1 MGSIVLLDL
10 MGGVALLLW
19 GLHMVRSGIMRA
31 FGAELRHLLSTTLRN
46 RLVALLAGI
55 GVTALLQSSTATAL
69 MITSFAARGL
79 VALVPALAIM
89 LGANIGTTLIVQ
101 VLSFD
106 VSAVS
111 PVLFLV
117 GLGAFKLGKRTPTR
131 DLGRVAIG
139 LGLMLL
145 ALHILL
151 DTLSPAESAP
161 SVHALLEAITGQ
173 PVLCV
178 VLAAVLTWAAHS
190 SAAVVLLVMP
200 LASSHFITPVAALAL
215 VLGANLGSAVNPIL
229 EGGSSNNPASRR
241 LPVGYLI
248 NRGIGVVV
256 VLPFLQPIAD
266 ALTRLEP
273 NPARMTADFHMAFN
287 VALALVFIFLLDQLA
302 WLLVRLLP
310 DPLKSPDP
318 STPLYL
324 DETAINTPSVAL
336 ACAARET
343 LHMGDI
349 IESMLRKAMT
359 ALMTNDRK
367 LAAEV
372 SRMDNIVDRLD
383 EAIKLYVTKVTR
395 ESLDDRDGRR
405 AMEIISFSI
414 NIEHIGDIIDKN
426 LMELAVKKIKHKYE
440 FSKEGSKELAAFH
453 KLIMDNL
460 KLAFSVFIN
469 NNVKIARTLISEK
482 SQIRTAEL
490 ACADSHL
497 ARLRQGRP
505 ESIETSSL
513 HLDVLRDL
521 KRIHSHICSVAYPV
535 LEAAGELQPNRL
547 RDSEPAVT
555 AGAPVLPLLTPN
567 SQHNHRNEAVSTK
580 N

>member
-31 FGAELRHLLSTTLRN
+31 FGSELRRLLSTALRN
-46 RLVALLAGI
+46 RLLALLAGI

-69 MITSFAARGL
+69 MITSFAGRGL
-79 VALVPALAIM
+79 IDLVPALAIM

-101 VLSFD
+101 VLSFNI
-106 VSAVS
+106 SAVA

-117 GLGAFKLGKRTPTR
+117 GVVAFKLGRRTPTR

-151 DTLSPAESAP
+151 DTLAPAENAP
-161 SVHALLEAITGQ
+161 SVRALLEAITDE

-178 VLAAVLTWAAHS
+178 LIAAALTWATHS

-200 LASSHFITPVAALAL
+200 LAYSHFITPVAALAL
-215 VLGANLGSAVNPIL
+215 VLGANLGSAINPVL
-229 EGGSSNNPASRR
+229 EGGSSTNPASRR
-241 LPVGYLI
+241 LPVGNLI
-248 NRGIGVVV
+248 NRVIGVVV
-256 VLPFLQPIAD
+256 VLPFLQPIAE
-266 ALTRLEP
+266 AFTRLEP
-273 NPARMTADFHMAFN
+273 NPARMAADFHTTFN
-287 VALALVFIFLLDQLA
+287 VALALVFILLLDHLA
-302 WLLVRLLP
+302 WLLVRVLP
-310 DPLKSPDP
+310 EPAKSTDP

-349 IESMLRKAMT
+349 VESMLRKAMT

-414 NIEHIGDIIDKN
+414 NLEHIGDIIDKN

-440 FSKEGSKELAAFH
+440 FSKEGARELEAFH
-453 KLIMDNL
+453 KRIIDNL

-469 NNVKIARTLISEK
+469 DNVKVARTLIEEK
-482 SQIRTAEL
+482 TQLRTAEL
-490 ACADSHL
+490 ACADTHL
-497 ARLRQGRP
+497 ARLRAGRS

-535 LEAAGELQPNRL
+535 LDAAGELQPNRL
-547 RDSEPAVT
+547 RDSEPGVIAGGADT
-555 AGAPVLPLLTPN
+555 AASDAPQFPPQ
-567 SQHNHRNEAVSTK
+567 SS
-580 N
+580 

>member
-19 GLHMVRSGIMRA
+19 GLHMVRSGITRA
-31 FGAELRHLLSTTLRN
+31 FGSELRHILSTALQN
-46 RLVALLAGI
+46 RLLALLAGI

-69 MITSFAARGL
+69 MITSFAGRGL
-79 VALVPALAIM
+79 VDLVPALAIM

-101 VLSFD
+101 VLSFNI
-106 VSAVS
+106 SAVA

-117 GLGAFKLGKRTPTR
+117 GVVAFKLGQRTLTR

-151 DTLSPAESAP
+151 DTLTPAENAP
-161 SVHALLEAITGQ
+161 GVRTLLEAITNE

-178 VLAAVLTWAAHS
+178 LIAAALTWATHS

-200 LASSHFITPVAALAL
+200 LAYSHFITPVAALAL
-215 VLGANLGSAVNPIL
+215 VLGANLGSAINPVL
-229 EGGSSNNPASRR
+229 EGGSSTNPATRR
-241 LPVGYLI
+241 LPVGNLI
-248 NRGIGVVV
+248 NRVIGVVV
-256 VLPFLQPIAD
+256 VLPFLQPIAE
-266 ALTRLEP
+266 AFTRLEP
-273 NPARMTADFHMAFN
+273 NPARMAADFHTVFN
-287 VALALVFIFLLDQLA
+287 VVLALVFILLLDRLA
-302 WLLVRLLP
+302 WLLVRILP
-310 DPLKSPDP
+310 EPAKSPDP

-324 DETAINTPSVAL
+324 DETAISTPSVAL

-349 IESMLRKAMT
+349 VESMLRKAMT

-414 NIEHIGDIIDKN
+414 NLEHIGDIIDKN

-440 FSKEGSKELAAFH
+440 FSKEGARELAAFH
-453 KLIMDNL
+453 KRIIDNL

-469 NNVKIARTLISEK
+469 DNVKVARTLIGEK
-482 SQIRTAEL
+482 TQLRTAEL

-497 ARLRQGRP
+497 ARLREGRP

-535 LEAAGELQPNRL
+535 LDAAGELHPNRL
-547 RDSEPAVT
+547 RDSEPAVIAGGTGT
-555 AGAPVLPLLTPN
+555 AASDAP
-567 SQHNHRNEAVSTK
+567 
-580 N
+580 

>member
-31 FGAELRHLLSTTLRN
+31 FGSELRRILSTALRN
-46 RLVALLAGI
+46 RFLALLAGI
-55 GVTALLQSSTATAL
+55 GVTAVLQSSTATAL
-69 MITSFAARGL
+69 MMTSFAARGL

-101 VLSFD
+101 VLSFN
-106 VSAVS
+106 VSAVA

-117 GLGAFKLGKRTPTR
+117 GVAAFNLGQRTPTR

-151 DTLSPAESAP
+151 DTLAPAENAP
-161 SVHALLEAITGQ
+161 GVRALLEAITGE

-178 VLAAVLTWAAHS
+178 LVAAALTWATHS

-200 LASSHFITPVAALAL
+200 LAYSHFITPVAALAL
-215 VLGANLGSAVNPIL
+215 VLGANLGSAINPVL
-229 EGGSSNNPASRR
+229 EGGSSSNPASRR
-241 LPVGYLI
+241 LPLGNLI
-248 NRGIGVVV
+248 NRVIGVVV

-266 ALTRLEP
+266 AFTRLEP
-273 NPARMTADFHMAFN
+273 NPARMAADFHTAFN
-287 VALALVFIFLLDQLA
+287 VALALVFIFLLDSLA

-310 DPLKSPDP
+310 DPVKSPDP

-324 DETAINTPSVAL
+324 DETAIRTPSVAL

-349 IESMLRKAMT
+349 VESMLRNAMT

-372 SRMDNIVDRLD
+372 SRMDNIVDGLD
-383 EAIKLYVTKVTR
+383 EAIKLYVTKLTR

-405 AMEIISFSI
+405 ATEIISFSI
-414 NIEHIGDIIDKN
+414 NLEHIGDIIDKN

-440 FSKEGSKELAAFH
+440 FSKEGAKELAAFH
-453 KLIMDNL
+453 KRIVDNL

-469 NNVKIARTLISEK
+469 EDVKVARTLISEK
-482 SQIRTAEL
+482 TEVRTAEL

-497 ARLRQGRP
+497 ARLREGRP

-547 RDSEPAVT
+547 RDSELAVMAGEVASDAPKVPAQ
-555 AGAPVLPLLTPN
+555 
-567 SQHNHRNEAVSTK
+567 SS
-580 N
+580 

>member
-19 GLHMVRSGIMRA
+19 GLHMARSGIMRA
-31 FGAELRHLLSTTLRN
+31 FGSELRRLLSTALQN
-46 RLVALLAGI
+46 RLLALLAGI

-69 MITSFAARGL
+69 MITSFAGRGL
-79 VALVPALAIM
+79 VDLVPALAIM

-101 VLSFD
+101 VLSFNI
-106 VSAVS
+106 SAVA
-111 PVLFLV
+111 PVFFLV
-117 GLGAFKLGKRTPTR
+117 GVVAFKLGQRTPTR

-151 DTLSPAESAP
+151 DTLAPAENAP
-161 SVHALLEAITGQ
+161 SVRALLEAITGE

-178 VLAAVLTWAAHS
+178 LIAAALTWAAHS

-200 LASSHFITPVAALAL
+200 LAYSHFITPVAALAL
-215 VLGANLGSAVNPIL
+215 VLGANLGGAINPVL
-229 EGGSSNNPASRR
+229 EGGSSSNPASRR
-241 LPVGYLI
+241 LPVGNLI
-248 NRGIGVVV
+248 NRVIGVVV

-266 ALTRLEP
+266 AFTRLEP
-273 NPARMTADFHMAFN
+273 DPARMAADFHTVFN
-287 VALALVFIFLLDQLA
+287 IALALVFIFLLDALA

-310 DPLKSPDP
+310 EPAKSPDL

-349 IESMLRKAMT
+349 VESMLRRAMA

-383 EAIKLYVTKVTR
+383 EAIKLSVTKVTR

-414 NIEHIGDIIDKN
+414 NLEHIGDIIDKN

-440 FSKEGSKELAAFH
+440 FSKEGARELEAFH
-453 KLIMDNL
+453 KRIIDNL

-469 NNVKIARTLISEK
+469 DNVKVARTLIGEK
-482 SQIRTAEL
+482 TQLRTAEL

-497 ARLRQGRP
+497 ARLREGRP

-547 RDSEPAVT
+547 RDSEPAI
-555 AGAPVLPLLTPN
+555 ARGSHPIPPDAPQIPAQ
-567 SQHNHRNEAVSTK
+567 SS
-580 N
+580 

>member
-19 GLHMVRSGIMRA
+19 GLHMIRSGIMRA
-31 FGAELRHLLSTTLRN
+31 FGSELRRLLSTALRN
-46 RLVALLAGI
+46 RLLALLAGI

-69 MITSFAARGL
+69 MITSFAGRGL
-79 VALVPALAIM
+79 VDLVPGLAIM
-89 LGANIGTTLIVQ
+89 LGANVGTTLIVQ
-101 VLSFD
+101 ALSFN
-106 VSAVS
+106 VSAVA
-111 PVLFLV
+111 PVFFLV
-117 GLGAFKLGKRTPTR
+117 GVAAFKLGRRTLTR

-151 DTLSPAESAP
+151 DALAPAENAP
-161 SVHALLEAITGQ
+161 SVRALLEAITGE

-178 VLAAVLTWAAHS
+178 LIAAALTWAAHS
-190 SAAVVLLVMP
+190 SAAVVLLVMS
-200 LASSHFITPVAALAL
+200 LAYSHFVTPVAALAL
-215 VLGANLGSAVNPIL
+215 VLGANLGSAINPVL
-229 EGGSSNNPASRR
+229 EGGSSSNPASRR
-241 LPVGYLI
+241 LPVGNLI
-248 NRGIGVVV
+248 NRVIGVVV

-266 ALTRLEP
+266 AFTRLEP
-273 NPARMTADFHMAFN
+273 NSARMAADFHTVFN
-287 VALALVFIFLLDQLA
+287 IALALAFIFLLDTLA

-310 DPLKSPDP
+310 DPAKAPDP

-349 IESMLRKAMT
+349 VERMLRQAMT

-367 LAAEV
+367 LAVEV

-405 AMEIISFSI
+405 AMEVISFAI
-414 NIEHIGDIIDKN
+414 NLEHIGDIIDKN

-440 FSKEGSKELAAFH
+440 FSKEGAADLAAFH
-453 KLIMDNL
+453 KRIIDNL

-469 NNVKIARTLISEK
+469 DNVKIARTLIEEK
-482 SQIRTAEL
+482 TQLRTAEL

-497 ARLRQGRP
+497 GRLREGRP

-547 RDSEPAVT
+547 RDSEPAI
-555 AGAPVLPLLTPN
+555 AGGSHPSGFDAPQVPAQ
-567 SQHNHRNEAVSTK
+567 SS
-580 N
+580 

>member
-31 FGAELRHLLSTTLRN
+31 FGSELRRLLSTALQN
-46 RLVALLAGI
+46 RLLALLAGI

-69 MITSFAARGL
+69 MITSFAGRGL
-79 VALVPALAIM
+79 VDLVPALAIM

-101 VLSFD
+101 VLSFN
-106 VSAVS
+106 VSAVA

-117 GLGAFKLGKRTPTR
+117 GVVAFKLGQRTPTR

-151 DTLSPAESAP
+151 DTLAPAENVP
-161 SVHALLEAITGQ
+161 SVRALLGAITGE
-173 PVLCV
+173 PILCI
-178 VLAAVLTWAAHS
+178 LIAAALTWAAHS
-190 SAAVVLLVMP
+190 SAAVVLLVMS
-200 LASSHFITPVAALAL
+200 LANSHFVTPVAALAL
-215 VLGANLGSAVNPIL
+215 VLGANLGSAINPVL
-229 EGGSSNNPASRR
+229 EGGSSSNPASRR
-241 LPVGYLI
+241 LPVGNLI
-248 NRGIGVVV
+248 NRVIGVVV

-266 ALTRLEP
+266 AFTRLEP
-273 NPARMTADFHMAFN
+273 DPARMAADFHTVFN
-287 VALALVFIFLLDQLA
+287 IALALVFIFLLDALA

-310 DPLKSPDP
+310 EPAKSPDL

-349 IESMLRKAMT
+349 VESMLRRAMA

-405 AMEIISFSI
+405 AMEIIAFSI
-414 NIEHIGDIIDKN
+414 NLEHIGDIIDKN

-440 FSKEGSKELAAFH
+440 FSKEGAAELADFH
-453 KLIMDNL
+453 KRIIDNL
-460 KLAFSVFIN
+460 RLAFSVFIN
-469 NNVKIARTLISEK
+469 DNVKIARTLIEEK
-482 SQIRTAEL
+482 TQLRTAEL

-497 ARLRQGRP
+497 ARLREGRP

-535 LEAAGELQPNRL
+535 LEATGELQPNRL
-547 RDSEPAVT
+547 RDSEPAVAGGSQTT
-555 AGAPVLPLLTPN
+555 APDAPQIPAQ
-567 SQHNHRNEAVSTK
+567 SA
-580 N
+580 

>member
-31 FGAELRHLLSTTLRN
+31 FGSGLRRILSTALQN

-69 MITSFAARGL
+69 MMTSFAGRGL
-79 VALVPALAIM
+79 VDLVPALAIM

-101 VLSFD
+101 VLSFNI
-106 VSAVS
+106 SAVA

-117 GLGAFKLGKRTPTR
+117 GVVAFKLGQRTPTR

-151 DTLSPAESAP
+151 DTLAPAENAP
-161 SVHALLEAITGQ
+161 GVRALLEAVNDEL
-173 PVLCV
+173 VLCV
-178 VLAAVLTWAAHS
+178 LIAAALTWATHS

-200 LASSHFITPVAALAL
+200 LAYSHFITPVAALAL
-215 VLGANLGSAVNPIL
+215 VLGANLGSAINPVL
-229 EGGSSNNPASRR
+229 EGGSSTNPATRR
-241 LPVGYLI
+241 LPVGNLI
-248 NRGIGVVV
+248 NRVIGVVA
-256 VLPFLQPIAD
+256 VLPFLQPIAE
-266 ALTRLEP
+266 AFTRLEP
-273 NPARMTADFHMAFN
+273 NPARMAADFHTVFN
-287 VALALVFIFLLDQLA
+287 VALALVFIPLLDRLA
-302 WLLVRLLP
+302 WLLVRILP
-310 DPLKSPDP
+310 DPAKSADP

-343 LHMGDI
+343 LHMGDVV
-349 IESMLRKAMT
+349 ESMLRKAMT

-367 LAAEV
+367 LAVEV

-414 NIEHIGDIIDKN
+414 NLEHIGDIIDKN
-426 LMELAVKKIKHKYE
+426 LMELATKKIKHKYE
-440 FSKEGSKELAAFH
+440 FSKEGARELEAFH
-453 KLIMDNL
+453 KRIIDNL

-469 NNVKIARTLISEK
+469 DNVKVARTLIGEK
-482 SQIRTAEL
+482 TQLRTAEL

-497 ARLRQGRP
+497 ARLREGRP

-513 HLDVLRDL
+513 HLDILRDL

-535 LEAAGELQPNRL
+535 LDAAGELHPNRL
-547 RDSEPAVT
+547 RDSEPPVA
-555 AGAPVLPLLTPN
+555 AGGTGPVDSDTPQFPAK
-567 SQHNHRNEAVSTK
+567 SS
-580 N
+580 